1 MTRTKLLLSGLVS
14 ASIFFVSIYAFN
26 IYKNKNNN
34 ISNYTNNVFKDDAN
48 LLNCNDNHDFLKI
61 RIVDDKSIMIN
72 GVLSKIERMMDVES
86 KAVKPSICGIDNLS
100 NGKLIETGQYYFY
113 MNKQDGYLY
122 ITDIVNKA
130 TKDSL
135 GGAWKIKLS

>member
-86 KAVKPSICGIDNLS
+86 KAVKPSIC
-100 NGKLIETGQYYFY
+100 
-113 MNKQDGYLY
+113 
-122 ITDIVNKA
+122 V
-130 TKDSL
+130 L
-135 GGAWKIKLS
+135 GC